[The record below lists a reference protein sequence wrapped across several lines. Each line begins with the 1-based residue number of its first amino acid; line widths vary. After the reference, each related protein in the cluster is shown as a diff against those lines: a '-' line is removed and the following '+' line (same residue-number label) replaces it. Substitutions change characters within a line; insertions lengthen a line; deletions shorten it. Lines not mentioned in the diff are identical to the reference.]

1 MAVLVLKLVLCPTL
15 VGAASL
21 VQRRWGHALG
31 GRLVGLPLTTGPF
44 LAFLG
49 VQYGAGVAARGAAG
63 VIAGQMAVVTFTR
76 AYAGL
81 AGRHTWGISLGGAA
95 VTSVVSTAIVAALP
109 IPLWTLVLVVAA
121 SLAYALATCPAGES
135 AAGPL
140 RVVPA
145 RWELPL
151 RIVLVATLVV
161 TLTGSALVL
170 GERLAGILA
179 TLPVIASVLA
189 PTTHR
194 SMGAAAAQGLVRG
207 VLASMWASVAFAA
220 TVAYTV
226 RPLGLEL
233 SLCLAVV
240 AAIVVQAAAEG
251 IAGAGAGV
259 QLSTVEGGGA
269 LSAKSAP
276 PRERG

>member
-1 MAVLVLKLVLCPTL
+1 MGVLVLKLVLCPTL
-15 VGAASL
+15 VTAASM
-21 VQRRWGHALG
+21 VQRRWGHVLG

-44 LAFLG
+44 MLFLG
-49 VQYGAGVAARGAAG
+49 LQYGVDVAARGAAG
-63 VIAGQMAVVTFTR
+63 VIAGQMAVVAFTR

-81 AGRHTWGISLGGAA
+81 AARRSWGVSLAGAA
-95 VTSVVSTAIVAALP
+95 VTSLAATAVVAVLP
-109 IPLWTLVLVVAA
+109 IPLWTLLLVVAV
-121 SLAYALATCPAGES
+121 SLGAALATCPRGD
-135 AAGPL
+135 AAARAVG
-140 RVVPA
+140 VPA

-151 RIVLVATLVV
+151 RVGLVATLVV

-194 SMGAAAAQGLVRG
+194 SVGPAAAQGLVRG

-226 RPLGLEL
+226 QRLGLWL
-233 SLCLAVV
+233 SLSLAVLTAIVTQTLADRV
-240 AAIVVQAAAEG
+240 AALQM
-251 IAGAGAGV
+251 
-259 QLSTVEGGGA
+259 STVEGGGA

-276 PRERG
+276 PRERV